1 MVLVSRITLYFTLLY
16 AKDNPKC
23 ERILP
28 SRSSSFLVCCSMA
41 DCVKVAVRCRPMSN
55 TEKGNN
61 SQFCTTVSTGQ
72 VTAEEV
78 SEKDII
84 GGVTSKEDHELMEQ
98 ILAGN

>member
-1 MVLVSRITLYFTLLY
+1 MNLE
-16 AKDNPKC
+16 AK
-23 ERILP
+23 
-28 SRSSSFLVCCSMA
+28 
-41 DCVKVAVRCRPMSN
+41 VKNLMKNTRMTVNVR
-55 TEKGNN
+55 
-61 SQFCTTVSTGQ
+61 GQ